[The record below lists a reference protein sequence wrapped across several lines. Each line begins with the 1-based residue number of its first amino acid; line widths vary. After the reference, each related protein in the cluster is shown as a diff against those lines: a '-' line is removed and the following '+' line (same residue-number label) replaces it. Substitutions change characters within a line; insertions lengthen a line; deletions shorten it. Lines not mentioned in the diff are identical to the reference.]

1 MEDFENNFGSRVEEV
16 FEWLI
21 NIFYVVGGEVKDSI
35 YDYKIWKL
43 RGYICVYVYYK
54 GKYCIMK
61 KKINCYFYL
70 MKINII
76 FKGF

>member
-21 NIFYVVGGEVKDSI
+21 NFFYVVGGDIKDSI

-43 RGYICVYVYYK
+43 GYICVYVY
-54 GKYCIMK
+54 
-61 KKINCYFYL
+61 
-70 MKINII
+70 
-76 FKGF
+76 

>member
-1 MEDFENNFGSRVEEV
+1 MKDFENNFGSRVEEV

-21 NIFYVVGGEVKDSI
+21 NFFYVVGGDIKDSI

-43 RGYICVYVYYK
+43 GYICVYVYYK

-61 KKINCYFYL
+61 KKLIV
-70 MKINII
+70 I
-76 FKGF
+76 FI